1 MSYRIDTKWA
11 SLYWAVCAISLNAFS
26 ETMASGICGG
36 RLQNTRLHFSWHCFR
51 VIPCP
56 VRYSYKNL
64 RQHSSATCQREARHS
79 TKRRA
84 EASQGVQCGKRALL
98 RCNQPRRTGTRPMLP
113 LRGSLLIGFCS
124 SIAGCP
130 QLQSQTT
137 NSVITLEPIQ
147 TPAPGMLLVHDNF
160 SENTN

>member
-1 MSYRIDTKWA
+1 MLFQKQWPLGSVEAACK
-11 SLYWAVCAISLNAFS
+11 
-26 ETMASGICGG
+26 
-36 RLQNTRLHFSWHCFR
+36 TRDFTSADIVF
-51 VIPCP
+51 VPCP

>member
-1 MSYRIDTKWA
+1 MQCRIGLIQ
-11 SLYWAVCAISLNAFS
+11 SEPVCTGQSVQFLWMLFQKQWPLGSVEAA
-26 ETMASGICGG
+26 CK
-36 RLQNTRLHFSWHCFR
+36 TRDFRWHCFC

-56 VRYSYKNL
+56 VRYSYKNF

-113 LRGSLLIGFCS
+113 LRGSLLICFCS

-147 TPAPGMLLVHDNF
+147 TPAPGMLLIHDKLF
-160 SENTN
+160 RKY